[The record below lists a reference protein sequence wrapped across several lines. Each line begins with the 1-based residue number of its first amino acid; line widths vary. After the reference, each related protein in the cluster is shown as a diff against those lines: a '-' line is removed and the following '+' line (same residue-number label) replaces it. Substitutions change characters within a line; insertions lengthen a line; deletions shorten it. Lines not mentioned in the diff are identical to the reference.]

1 MSTPFPPKDS
11 DSYLNLKFQFPPKD
25 SDTYLTGGFA
35 FADLSE
41 EMQQMLADFAIKDMA
56 EAIQKFN
63 QLIQLIHKT
72 ELDTSSKL
80 QLQSLTLKIENWMHR
95 QDDILDAIKNKINKV
110 QSRQPGHTRV
120 YVLGYDQALK
130 DIAAI
135 IREVEDA

>member
-80 QLQSLTLKIENWMHR
+80 QLQSLTLKIEGWMHR
-95 QDDILDAIKNKINKV
+95 QDDILDAIKHKTHNEMEPPFGNF
-110 QSRQPGHTRV
+110 H
-120 YVLGYDQALK
+120 YNHGYTQALK